1 MTMINHI
8 EIPWKKF
15 KEEEI
20 QTLIAMLFHSLDYHI
35 EELHKSDRA
44 NECGAD
50 VVAKKGNES
59 IAIAVK
65 IKPSHKDRYQ
75 LIELSGR
82 QENRKIYVYIETP
95 TKKFL
100 DSMKKNGKKIE
111 FWDIKKLNDFF
122 VTKNLYFTAIV
133 VFDNH
138 PVNDKLSVIKFLLYQ
153 SWKKSHNAKK
163 KKIKPIDKKSFFM
176 LWRLKDMAVTLHQ
189 TNSLIERLFETPIN
203 NKNQELNLHFLN
215 IFLDY
220 LDILESKIAEFLNFF
235 VQFHIKNKELVNN
248 SVVEQNNRSHWLWIS
263 HHQPLNNLHI
273 LKKELKEAIRD
284 KKMYEE
290 FTKKMDKVPEDKK
303 IKEYEEE
310 MAKGNDTWQAIHKKL
325 KDLSIFGSGVEEIID
340 DITKEYFQ
348 DYDTLSGMKQF
359 DDF

>member
-1 MTMINHI
+1 MSNNL
-8 EIPWKKF
+8 EIPWKRF

-20 QTLIAMLFHSLDYHI
+20 QALITMLFHSLDYHI
-35 EELHKSDRA
+35 RELHKSDRA

-50 VVAKKGNES
+50 IVAKKGDES

-75 LIELSGR
+75 LIELSRR
-82 QENRKIYVYIETP
+82 QEKEKIYVYIETP
-95 TKKFL
+95 TKKFS
-100 DSMKKNGKKIE
+100 DSMQKDGKEVE
-111 FWDIKKLNDFF
+111 FWDIKKFNEFF
-122 VTKNLYFTAIV
+122 ASKNLFFAANII
-133 VFDNH
+133 FDNH
-138 PVNDKLSVIKFLLYQ
+138 PINDKLSVIKFLLYNL
-153 SWKKSHNAKK
+153 WKESSKAKK
-163 KKIKPIDKKSFFM
+163 NKIKPLDKKSFFM

-215 IFLDY
+215 MFLDY
-220 LDILESKIAEFLNFF
+220 LNILESKISEFLTFF
-235 VQFHIKNKELVNN
+235 AQFHLKNKELVNN
-248 SVVEQNNRSHWLWIS
+248 SIVEQSGRSHWLQIS

-273 LKKELKEAIRD
+273 LKKELREAIRD
-284 KKMYEE
+284 KKLYNELAG
-290 FTKKMDKVPEDKK
+290 KIGKVPENKELKK
-303 IKEYEEE
+303 YQEE
-310 MAKGNDTWQAIHKKL
+310 MIKGNDIWQAIHKKL

-340 DITKEYFQ
+340 DIVKEYFQ